1 MNLQVAWILIQG
13 AFLPLVLWLDD
24 LRVTGSYWGL
34 GIFCLLEILYLVD
47 SLLFIKIFQKGEK
60 MEHSKHKKNMKGKH
74 MMTSAEMKKHKK
86 SMKGK

>member
-1 MNLQVAWILIQG
+1 
-13 AFLPLVLWLDD
+13 
-24 LRVTGSYWGL
+24 
-34 GIFCLLEILYLVD
+34 
-47 SLLFIKIFQKGEK
+47 